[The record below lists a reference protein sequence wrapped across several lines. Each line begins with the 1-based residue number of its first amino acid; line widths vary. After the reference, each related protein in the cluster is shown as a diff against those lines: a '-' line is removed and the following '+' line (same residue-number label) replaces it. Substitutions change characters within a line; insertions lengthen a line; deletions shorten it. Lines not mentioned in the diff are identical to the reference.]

1 VSVVQQIPN
10 TRLTG
15 AQTFNFTATDQP
27 WSNATVVINRA
38 VLPGGLNS
46 LTATDGLAV
55 DIDWSPDG
63 GTTWRNVGGGVF
75 PGGTVVVKGVTP
87 TEDEISIGIG
97 EPFPSGA
104 GFRVRTDVTGRA
116 VRIAGSI
123 TYE

>member
-1 VSVVQQIPN
+1 VTVVQPIPN

-15 AQTFNFTATDQP
+15 AQTFNFTASTQP
-27 WSNATVVINRA
+27 WSNATVRIDRT

-46 LTATDGLAV
+46 LTPADGLAV

-63 GTTWRNVGGGVF
+63 GATWRNVGGGVF